1 MKRLLSCL
9 MCLSFI
15 LPVGCNAVLSGAGN
29 VGMGYSSESRIFL
42 FHDVD
47 GDKEDKKAESKLD
60 LDALMDLIVKYKA
73 GLPDESTD

>member
-1 MKRLLSCL
+1 
-9 MCLSFI
+9 
-15 LPVGCNAVLSGAGN
+15 
-29 VGMGYSSESRIFL
+29 MGYSSESRIFL